1 MNLKLTEVVSD
12 MNGKT
17 GMEMIRRPRAPTRY
31 RAPWPPSCWCWGN
44 GAWVQRTLQMPEAL
58 SDHLAVRED
67 CDDPQ
72 RPPLTPGAACHIQ
85 CKNALQ
91 QSCPAPAGQAR
102 RRRGQGVAAKSQG
115 TAGLTRPHDY
125 FDLKGTRW
133 AASQRCIAG
142 RRGGGGT
149 GNA

>member
-91 QSCPAPAGQAR
+91 QSCPAPAR
-102 RRRGQGVAAKSQG
+102 RPGVGFLVLYAPPGEGLRMRPVASTTQRVHSRRDCGK
-115 TAGLTRPHDY
+115 
-125 FDLKGTRW
+125 
-133 AASQRCIAG
+133 IAFEISILHE
-142 RRGGGGT
+142 
-149 GNA
+149 